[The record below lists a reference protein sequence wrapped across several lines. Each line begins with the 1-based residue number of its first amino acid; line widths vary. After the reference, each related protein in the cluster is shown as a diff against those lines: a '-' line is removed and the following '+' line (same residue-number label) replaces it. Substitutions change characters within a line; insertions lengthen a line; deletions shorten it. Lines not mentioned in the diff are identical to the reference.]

1 MWVRRL
7 PWVRTCWPVL
17 VLSVV
22 QNVECERQHAERQPA
37 GVVFGAELP
46 EDVDSVVEP
55 AVWDSAADDWVRG
68 WVGCRGRV
76 LCRRHRQLTVCFCV
90 HTWVWA
96 GCRR

>member
-1 MWVRRL
+1 MCACGALWVRRL

-22 QNVECERQHAERQPA
+22 QNVGRERQHAERQPA

-68 WVGCRGRV
+68 WVGLGVGDAC
-76 LCRRHRQLTVCFCV
+76 CV
-90 HTWVWA
+90 DGA
-96 GCRR
+96 GS